1 MTTTSYLD
9 GEVRIAHGYVF
20 VTSRVVDSVA
30 RAQQITGVVDQ
41 ALQDHELRAVII
53 DSREV
58 EDPGPEVNAFFTS
71 WVDALTHHDCVA
83 VLVRSDLKRI
93 ASNMRAL
100 SVGVKMRSF
109 HDRDEAV
116 AWLRKPVPG
125 RARSRPKPSDEDGVV
140 GPRDRTIT
148 EPMDLPPPRIP
159 SPSRRSEPAASAGSN
174 EQEHPAKR
182 RWRSPLL
189 QGLNED

>member
-1 MTTTSYLD
+1 MIFLG
-9 GEVRIAHGYVF
+9 GEVRVEDGYVF
-20 VTSRVVDSVA
+20 VRNESVPNPA
-30 RAQQITGVVDQ
+30 RAREVLGAVDQ
-41 ALQDHELRAVII
+41 ALEAGGVRAVMF
-53 DSREV
+53 DTRDMEAPP
-58 EDPGPEVNAFFTS
+58 EEVNAILRA
-71 WVDALTHHDCVA
+71 WVDLCLNHDKVAL
-83 VLVRSDLKRI
+83 LVRSDLKRI